1 MSTVLRCALVAVGVW
16 SAPAARAAEAA
27 PAPRSVGFEVETH
40 PDIAY
45 RTGTGADPERHKL
58 DVYVPKGG
66 TNFPVLFFV
75 HGGAWKTG
83 NKGMYV
89 PLGQTFAKL
98 GFGTVVINYRL
109 SPRAKHP
116 DHIEDVAAAFA
127 WTVAHVGRYGGR
139 ADRIVVSG
147 HSAGG
152 HLVSLLATDEQYLK
166 AVGRSAADIRGVV
179 AVSGVYEIQPKV
191 SLFQTVFGKDETVC
205 RMASPLTHVKGG
217 LPPFLIAHADTE
229 MPGLIPMAK
238 DMHAA
243 LAKAACST
251 QLCEI
256 KSRNHISIIVGAISP
271 SDPLTLAVR
280 DFVRARCE

>member
-1 MSTVLRCALVAVGVW
+1 MTAVLRSALVAAVGFGT
-16 SAPAARAAEAA
+16 AARATEIAPTPRAA
-27 PAPRSVGFEVETH
+27 GFEVEAF

-45 RTGTGADPERHKL
+45 RTGKGADPERHTL
-58 DVYVPKGG
+58 DVYVPKGVKD
-66 TNFPVLFFV
+66 FPVLFFV
-75 HGGAWKTG
+75 HGGAWKSG

-89 PLGQTFAKL
+89 PLGHTFAKL

-127 WTVAHVGRYGGR
+127 WTVANAGKYGGR
-139 ADRIVVSG
+139 ADRIFVSG

-191 SLFQTVFGKDETVC
+191 SLFQTVFGKDEAVC

-217 LPPFLIAHADTE
+217 LPPFLIAYAETE

-243 LAKAACST
+243 LTKAACRT
-251 QLCEI
+251 ELCEI
-256 KSRNHISIIVGAISP
+256 KSRNHISVIVGALSP

-280 DFVRARCE
+280 DFVRARE